1 MNMGELF
8 FSYTGISDNYRQVFF
23 GFLDENCN
31 YSRGQSEPF
40 QSNDYENTQF
50 LNVIAKTGKDYVY
63 VITQQYSISQP
74 LQPNLLYILIV
85 DISDTTTYI
94 ILKYE
99 KIATRN
105 VVWDYPQNSGI
116 FTDLVT
122 NYNSIQN
129 KIIQIENT
137 NKFSIVSGDRKLDI
151 FTIYTFQY
159 NGKGLIQ
166 DICLKTY
173 SNQFQNVGSDFFKS
187 LEFGIINEDFMW
199 IKGDNQN
206 QNDKT
211 IIFFANPQDCK
222 VYKNYNH
229 NKIYQYQLQNFGF
242 SHILHTYYNNN
253 TVSLITSSSWINGN
267 KDQNLQAN
275 RIDIGENCPK
285 YCLSC
290 TNFTTC
296 DKCVSANVQ
305 RNISNICLCPEKYYQ
320 NELSDDCLQCP
331 EYCLLCSDSMTCQKC
346 ISSSGK
352 RDISNLCQC
361 QESFYQDIFSNDCK
375 KCPQQCATC
384 SDSNTCHSCLFPSP
398 LRNLTNQCDC
408 NNGYFQD
415 QNSSNCLCIDYKDL
429 IINTFSKN
437 YNFSFIIKLAL
448 RNVEHV
454 HLKIIV
460 KHVQLP
466 ISLAQTVIYQYMNT
480 LSTKK
485 IIGNRQDLSENC
497 DCLPGF
503 HDNMGL
509 YKKCI
514 KCPLFCKNCINEK
527 CCTECDYGYVLN
539 KINHQCGKCA
549 HGEIWNQFK
558 KQCQK
563 CFYYKKDCVFQCPEN
578 TVEKKFNTCVEKEY
592 IEYQSYEYWLII
604 FGSICIIQQI
614 IFFIFLDWKIKKI
627 IKYEVQKQKEEV
639 IKNYELMAEEE
650 YQQKQ
655 KFAEPSVQQ
664 KDKQKLKENL
674 SLLIMNQNLL
684 KIIKKEYSQ
693 ENQKDSQQLQQNQQE
708 QIQTD
713 NLKNTQSELNQE
725 IQVEKKKKKLQNKKR
740 MKKKKELKKIYNRQ
754 DSLSITINNNSNSK
768 PKTNSNLKNIQMK
781 TFIALKK

>member
-1 MNMGELF
+1 MNFDSLQLSQKFYANLIKSYDLVNNQEGEEFLIQILDCNGLKQCKKAFQAKGLSKYSLTNTNVENELF
-8 FSYTGISDNYRQVFF
+8 FAYISQNTNLQIFF
-23 GFLDENCN
+23 GFLNESCN
-31 YSRGQSEPF
+31 FSRGLISPAQPNDFTDEDFYFLQSISTKE
-40 QSNDYENTQF
+40 
-50 LNVIAKTGKDYVY
+50 YVY
-63 VITQQYSISQP
+63 IVAQQYQYYNPSS
-74 LQPNLLYILIV
+74 LYLIIV
-85 DISDTTTYI
+85 DISDKNTYDIKAHVKLGTVIFKLNLFCIQAFSDKYLVIFGKDDNNQQQRI
-94 ILKYE
+94 IIE
-99 KIATRN
+99 PNGNEI
-105 VVWDYPQNSGI
+105 WDNPKNEGI
-116 FTDLVT
+116 FMSL
-122 NYNSIQN
+122 NYQLNYIQN
-129 KIIQIENT
+129 KVIQIENT
-137 NKFSIVSGDRKLDI
+137 NKYSIVTGDAIQDI

-159 NGKGLIQ
+159 NGNGEIQ

-173 SNQFQNVGSDFFKS
+173 QNQFENVEQAFFIA
-187 LEFGIINEDFMW
+187 LEFGVINANFMW
-199 IKGDNQN
+199 IKGDNVQLN
-206 QNDKT
+206 ENGVGNKT
-211 IIFFANPQDCK
+211 IIFFANPQDCQLYRDQNDNIYN
-222 VYKNYNH
+222 YKLKH
-229 NKIYQYQLQNFGF
+229 F
-242 SHILHTYYNNN
+242 SRTHILHTYNNN
-253 TVSLITSSSWINGN
+253 QNVQLIVSSSLVDGN
-267 KDQNLQAN
+267 ITQNTQAIKIY
-275 RIDIGENCPK
+275 IDECHSKCIGCDGEPK
-285 YCLSC
+285 
-290 TNFTTC
+290 
-296 DKCVSANVQ
+296 KC
-305 RNISNICLCPEKYYQ
+305 IK
-320 NELSDDCLQCP
+320 
-331 EYCLLCSDSMTCQKC
+331 CQK
-346 ISSSGK
+346 
-352 RDISNLCQC
+352 
-361 QESFYQDIFSNDCK
+361 
-375 KCPQQCATC
+375 
-384 SDSNTCHSCLFPSP
+384 
-398 LRNLTNQCDC
+398 
-408 NNGYFQD
+408 
-415 QNSSNCLCIDYKDL
+415 
-429 IINTFSKN
+429 
-437 YNFSFIIKLAL
+437 
-448 RNVEHV
+448 
-454 HLKIIV
+454 
-460 KHVQLP
+460 
-466 ISLAQTVIYQYMNT
+466 
-480 LSTKK
+480 
-485 IIGNRQDLSENC
+485 GNRQDLSENC

-514 KCPLFCKNCINEK
+514 KCPHFFKNCINEK
-527 CCTECDYGYVLN
+527 YCTECDYGYVLN
-539 KINHQCGKCA
+539 EITHQCGKCA

-740 MKKKKELKKIYNRQ
+740 MKKKKELKKIYNQQ

-781 TFIALKK
+781 TFKALKK